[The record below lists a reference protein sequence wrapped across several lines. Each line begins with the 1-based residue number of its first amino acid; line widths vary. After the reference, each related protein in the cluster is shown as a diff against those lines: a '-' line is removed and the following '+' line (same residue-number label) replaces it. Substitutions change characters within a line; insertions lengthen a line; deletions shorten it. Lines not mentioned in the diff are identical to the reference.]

1 MTNATSAVL
10 SEDGQI
16 LTVFVPINFRT
27 RGGRKLIIPPAG
39 APEPVYSPPQPKIN
53 PPLVKALARAHRW
66 KKQLDT
72 KQYATIKEIA
82 AAEKVAERYVGQL
95 LKLTLLA
102 PDIVEMILDGRLP
115 KGVGLADFMKPWP
128 GIWEEQR
135 ARLQALAS
143 GTTETT
149 T

>member
-16 LTVFVPINFRT
+16 LTVFVPINFRK

-39 APEPVYSPPQPKIN
+39 APEPVYNPPQPKVN

-66 KKQLDT
+66 KKLIDT
-72 KQYATIKEIA
+72 KQYTTIKQIA
-82 AAEKVAERYVGQL
+82 EAEKVHESYVGNL
-95 LKLTLLA
+95 LRLTLLA
-102 PDIVEMILDGRLP
+102 PDIIEMILDGRLP
-115 KGVGLADFMKPWP
+115 KGIGLAEFMKPWP

-135 ARLQALAS
+135 ERLRALAR
-143 GTTETT
+143 E
-149 T
+149 

>member
-1 MTNATSAVL
+1 METRCLPGRWPQSLAGTWSSRCTAAAPAAASSRTASAG
-10 SEDGQI
+10 SPQ
-16 LTVFVPINFRT
+16 
-27 RGGRKLIIPPAG
+27 
-39 APEPVYSPPQPKIN
+39 PVYSPPQPKIN

-135 ARLQALAS
+135 ERLRALGHES
-143 GTTETT
+143 RPG
-149 T
+149 

>member
-1 MTNATSAVL
+1 MTNATRAVL
-10 SEDGQI
+10 SDDGQT
-16 LTVFVPINFRT
+16 LTVFVPINFRK

-39 APEPVYSPPQPKIN
+39 APEPVYSPPQPKVN

-66 KKQLDT
+66 KRQLDT

-82 AAEKVAERYVGQL
+82 EAEKVHESYVGNL
-95 LKLTLLA
+95 LRLTLLA

-115 KGVGLADFMKPWP
+115 KGVGLAEFMKPWP

-135 ARLQALAS
+135 ERLRAFGCA
-143 GTTETT
+143 
-149 T
+149 

>member
-1 MTNATSAVL
+1 MTNSTSAVL

-16 LTVFVPINFRT
+16 LTVFVPLNFKK

-39 APEPVYSPPQPKIN
+39 APEPVYSPPQPKVN

-66 KKQLDT
+66 KKLIDT
-72 KQYATIKEIA
+72 KQYATIKQIA
-82 AAEKVAERYVGQL
+82 EAEKVHESYVGNQL
-95 LKLTLLA
+95 RLPLLA
-102 PDIVEMILDGRLP
+102 PDIVEMILDGRVP

-135 ARLQALAS
+135 ARLREL
-143 GTTETT
+143 GER
-149 T
+149 